1 MSGDFELS
9 SSVEAMDRQ
18 MFKSTLVVVPR
29 ETFSQSCE
37 SLENVLSSVPDGQPI
52 VLVDGHSPRSI
63 SNDLRTITRNRPV
76 TFIRSNRYLSPNEAR
91 NLGAPHVNTKYVVF
105 VDNDL
110 FVEPGW
116 LDRLERCA
124 DETGAAAVGPLYCIG
139 RPTGDVVHMA
149 GGPNRIVPNGRG
161 GRHHVEKHEHA
172 GSKRAEISGDLQRH
186 RTELL
191 EFHCLLVRKSML
203 DDLGPF
209 DPELP
214 ALHEHCDLCLQI
226 ENAGGTLWLE
236 PSAVVTYVPPDRLAR
251 SDRAFWFLRWS
262 HSWST
267 QSLEHFAAKWDTDP
281 GDPARQETIQY
292 SRFHRRLGVPHLRSL
307 PKGPSTKA
315 RIERVL
321 LRTWALAF
329 ENAAL
334 LMTMRTRRLPLK
346 IQTVTNGSTPE

>member
-1 MSGDFELS
+1 LS
-9 SSVEAMDRQ
+9 QPIAVSDPQPFR
-18 MFKSTLVVVPR
+18 STLVVVPR

-37 SLENVLSSVPDGQPI
+37 SLDDVLSSVPDGQPI
-52 VLVDGHSPRSI
+52 VLVDGHSPLSV
-63 SNDLRTITRNRPV
+63 SEGLRTITRNRPV

-91 NLGAPHVNTKYVVF
+91 NLGVHHVKTEYVVF

-116 LDRLERCA
+116 LERLERCA
-124 DETGAAAVGPLYCIG
+124 DETGAAAVGPLCCIG
-139 RPTGDVVHMA
+139 RPTGDVVHIA

-172 GSKRAEISGDLQRH
+172 GRKRAEISGELQRH

-191 EFHCLLVRKSML
+191 EFHCLLVRKSVL

-209 DPELP
+209 DPELT
-214 ALHEHCDLCLQI
+214 ALHEHNDLCLQI

-236 PSAVVTYVPPDRLAR
+236 PSAVVTYVPPHRLVR

-262 HSWST
+262 RSWSL
-267 QSLEHFAAKWDTDP
+267 QSIEHFAAKWDLDP
-281 GDPARQETIQY
+281 KDPARQEMIQY
-292 SRFHRRLGVPHLRSL
+292 SRFHRRLGVPNFRPL

-315 RIERVL
+315 RLERAVF
-321 LRTWALAF
+321 RTWALAF
-329 ENAAL
+329 ESASL

-346 IQTVTNGSTPE
+346 VQPATTGSKPD